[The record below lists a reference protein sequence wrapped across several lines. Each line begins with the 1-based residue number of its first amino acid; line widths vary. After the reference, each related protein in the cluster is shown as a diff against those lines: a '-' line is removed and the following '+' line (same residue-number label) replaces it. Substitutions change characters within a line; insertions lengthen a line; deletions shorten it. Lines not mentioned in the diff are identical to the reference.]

1 METTKVRDK
10 QNKKTQIG
18 DRSNTAELRAR
29 NVGAELEGGMMTC
42 RLWLGK
48 DESEGG
54 A

>member
-18 DRSNTAELRAR
+18 DQSHTAEVD
-29 NVGAELEGGMMTC
+29 NVGAELEGCMMTC
-42 RLWLGK
+42 RLWVGK
-48 DESEGG
+48 DES